1 VPIDDDRRPDSR
13 PPPERVAHDVGER
26 AGCLRVVVD
35 PPVPT
40 GVEDEPCERA
50 LPERMSSPD
59 RDVAAAPVPPA
70 DDRDGLVGLVAA
82 ERRGVCRNQPTDL
95 GDDGFED
102 IVRRRALRDEGRDS
116 PEGRLLVRQPAE
128 AVAGEAF
135 AMAVPVSSVKPM
147 RRVSVSAGTRQP
159 GSAPTPIIP
168 HTSPSTTIGA
178 AATPTIGMS
187 AVARA
192 APAIVPGSAE

>member
-1 VPIDDDRRPDSR
+1 
-13 PPPERVAHDVGER
+13 VAHDVGER

-35 PPVPT
+35 PAVPT

-116 PEGRLLVRQPAE
+116 PEGRLLVRQPA
-128 AVAGEAF
+128 AACSSASCSTPSRSLACDC
-135 AMAVPVSSVKPM
+135 AMAITE
-147 RRVSVSAGTRQP
+147 RRF
-159 GSAPTPIIP
+159 APTGEP
-168 HTSPSTTIGA
+168 TRPSL
-178 AATPTIGMS
+178 
-187 AVARA
+187 
-192 APAIVPGSAE
+192 